1 MKNWEPP
8 KGYKEKKYNYTY
20 KLTFKNDR
28 RYYYY
33 GVHCSNIEPE
43 FDDYSGSGSNIKKL
57 KKEFGKDCFE
67 REILEF
73 FNTKKEALL
82 AEDKLVPVELLSD
95 EFCLNKIQG
104 GGNFDSTGMKMPI
117 EHRKKA
123 SERFKGKKRSKESIE
138 KMIATRRARGTDKP
152 SEETRKKISEQRKN
166 KIPVVKNEIVKIISI
181 QELEK
186 YESDGWVRGV
196 SKERN
201 KKVSESKL
209 GDKNPM
215 YGKHWSEE
223 SKKKMLETK
232 YKNGT
237 NFHSE
242 RTKQILAEKNRAK
255 AKDPLF
261 RKKLSESAIGKNTWS
276 KGRKRI
282 HKNGV
287 VKAVREE
294 ELETY
299 LNDGWIRGNGY
310 SSRVKKIDN

>member
-33 GVHCSNIEPE
+33 GVHCSDIEPK
-43 FDDYSGSGSNIKKL
+43 FDNYSGSGSNVKKL
-57 KKEFGKDCFE
+57 KKLFGKDCFE

-73 FNTKKEALL
+73 FNTKKDALL
-82 AEDKLVPVELLSD
+82 AEDKLVPIEILSD

-104 GGNFDSTGMKMPI
+104 GGAFDTSGIKMS
-117 EHRKKA
+117 EEFKKEI
-123 SERFKGKKRSKESIE
+123 SKRFKGKKRSEESIK
-138 KMIATRRARGTDKP
+138 KMIDTRRARGTDKH
-152 SEETRKKISEQRKN
+152 SEETKRKLSEQRKN
-166 KIPVVKNEIVKIISI
+166 KIPIIKDEKVKIIPI

-186 YESDGWVRGV
+186 YESKGWVRGL
-196 SKERN
+196 SNERN
-201 KKVSESKL
+201 KKVSESKI
-209 GDKNPM
+209 GNKNPM

-223 SKKKMLETK
+223 SKKKMIETK

-237 NFHSE
+237 NFHSDK
-242 RTKQILAEKNRAK
+242 TKQILAEKNREK

-261 RKKLSESAIGKNTWS
+261 RKKLRESAIGKNTWS
-276 KGRKRI
+276 KGLKRI
-282 HKNGV
+282 NKNGI

-294 ELETY
+294 ELEAY
-299 LNDGWIRGNGY
+299 LNEGWVRGNGY
-310 SSRVKKIDN
+310 STRKNINN